1 MKKNVGKLLL
11 LIIAI
16 SMIFYT
22 VHTFAMFRK
31 TSLGTGTLDTAT
43 WNVTRSQSQSGDSI
57 DIYPG
62 GATDNY
68 ILIVQSNSEVDV
80 TYKIIISNLPSGVE
94 VDLDNSGHYYIPTDG
109 TLTIQ
114 TANTVIN
121 YNDDIKTKTHTLTF
135 RATSGASLVA
145 EQEIDIDVEFKQK
158 I

>member
-1 MKKNVGKLLL
+1 MKKKILKILLL
-11 LIIAI
+11 
-16 SMIFYT
+16 MIVLLLASYT
-22 VHTFAMFRK
+22 IKTFAIFRK
-31 TSLGTGTLDTAT
+31 FGSGTGSFNAAT
-43 WNVTRSQSQSGDSI
+43 WNVSRSQSQSGDSI
-57 DIYPG
+57 DISPG
-62 GATDNY
+62 STTDDY
-68 ILIVQSNSEVDV
+68 ILTVQSSSEVDV
-80 TYKIIISNLPSGVE
+80 VYSIIISNLPSGVE